1 MINVPHILLAAGASK
16 RMGEPKQLLWWGNK
30 RLIQFQIENILNTT
44 KKLFVI
50 LGAHADLI
58 EPYLI
63 KYDIELIRFNE
74 WESGMGDSLA
84 FGVKYIKNS
93 LSNLDGILISLID
106 QPLILTSHYL
116 KMRKFFEK
124 DKKQIIASE
133 SEVGWAGVPILF
145 DVFYFDQIMA
155 LTGEKGARVILK
167 KNMENAILINAGNS
181 LIDMDTPNIY
191 KKLFSKFSPR

>member
-1 MINVPHILLAAGASK
+1 
-16 RMGEPKQLLWWGNK
+16 
-30 RLIQFQIENILNTT
+30 
-44 KKLFVI
+44 
-50 LGAHADLI
+50 
-58 EPYLI
+58 
-63 KYDIELIRFNE
+63 
-74 WESGMGDSLA
+74 
-84 FGVKYIKNS
+84 
-93 LSNLDGILISLID
+93 
-106 QPLILTSHYL
+106 
-116 KMRKFFEK
+116 MRKFFEK